1 MALLRSID
9 YNRSNAWMVSL
20 WPGCLIKWLEKS
32 DWLQG
37 WCIIDERAWLIE
49 NILYSRGGCMSAWV
63 CVCGWSKWLHFV
75 WTTSS
80 VSAQH
85 SVLIVILHRHTL
97 PNIYCMCNH
106 KYGRSKWYYSH
117 KHSPRGTMGIITLGN
132 LHNVSWYY
140 TMADICVGRLRAL
153 CISLDAGLLHL
164 QHTGRVVW
172 IKDEAVKRWTTGPKT
187 N

>member
-1 MALLRSID
+1 MAGEEWLAAGVMH
-9 YNRSNAWMVSL
+9 YWWESL
-20 WPGCLIKWLEKS
+20 INWKYP
-32 DWLQG
+32 LQQG
-37 WCIIDERAWLIE
+37 RMYECV
-49 NILYSRGGCMSAWV
+49 GV